1 MKFNKVIILLF
12 IVLFVG
18 GCSNINLNKEI
29 TEPELK
35 EYKDVPKVFFC
46 PQDDCEGELFK
57 IINSAKESV
66 HCAFYD
72 FDLERSINILDKKS
86 KTMDI
91 KLVVD
96 DANFDNVKHLKFA
109 KKDSSSGLMHNKFCI
124 IDDKIILTGSFNPT
138 ENGAYKNNNNLIII
152 ESFYLSRNYED
163 EFNELWNSEFRKG
176 NNVIYPEFYLNNKK
190 IENYFCPEDKCAYYV
205 AEEIKKA
212 KNNIYFMTFSFT
224 NSRIATAI
232 ILKHYQ
238 GLNIKGVFEARQV
251 SKYSKFK
258 LLEYQGIDVK
268 KDNNK
273 ANMHH
278 KVFII
283 DNKTVI
289 TGSFNPTAGADTRN
303 DENILIIHDKNIA
316 NIFLQEFERVY
327 NQEPSGAK

>member
-1 MKFNKVIILLF
+1 MCFNKKVMLLIILLF
-12 IVLFVG
+12 IS
-18 GCSNINLNKEI
+18 GCSNINLDKN
-29 TEPELK
+29 TVEPQFK
-35 EYKDVPKVFFC
+35 EYKDIPKVFFC

-57 IINSAKESV
+57 VISSAKESV

-72 FDLERSINILDKKS
+72 FDLERSVNILDKKS

-96 DANFDNVKHLKFA
+96 DDNFYHVEHLKFA
-109 KKDSSSGLMHNKFCI
+109 KKDTSSGLMHDKFCI
-124 IDDKIILTGSFNPT
+124 IDDKIVLTGSLNPT
-138 ENGAYKNNNNLIII
+138 ENGAYKNDNNLIII
-152 ESFYLSRNYED
+152 ESFYLVKNYED
-163 EFNELWNSEFRKG
+163 EFKELWNSEFRKG
-176 NNVIYPEFYLNNKK
+176 NKVIYSEFYLNNKK
-190 IENYFCPEDKCAYYV
+190 IENYFCPEDNCAYYV

-212 KNNIYFMTFSFT
+212 KNSIYFMTFSFT

-232 ILKHYQ
+232 VLKHYQ
-238 GLNIKGVFEARQV
+238 GLDIKGVFEARQV
-251 SKYSKFK
+251 SKYSRFN

-268 KDNNK
+268 RDNNK

-303 DENILIIHDKNIA
+303 DENILVIHDKAIA
-316 NIFLQEFERVY
+316 SLFLQEFERIY
-327 NQEPSGAK
+327 NE

>member
-1 MKFNKVIILLF
+1 
-12 IVLFVG
+12 
-18 GCSNINLNKEI
+18 
-29 TEPELK
+29 
-35 EYKDVPKVFFC
+35 
-46 PQDDCEGELFK
+46 
-57 IINSAKESV
+57 
-66 HCAFYD
+66 
-72 FDLERSINILDKKS
+72 LDKKS

-96 DANFDNVKHLKFA
+96 DANFYNAKHLKFA
-109 KKDSSSGLMHNKFCI
+109 KKDPSYGLMHNKFCI

-190 IENYFCPEDKCAYYV
+190 IENYFCPEDNCAYYV

-238 GLNIKGVFEARQV
+238 DLDIKGVFEARQV
-251 SKYSKFK
+251 SKYSKFNLLEYSK
-258 LLEYQGIDVK
+258 YSKFNLLEYQGIDVK

-283 DNKTVI
+283 DNQTVI
-289 TGSFNPTAGADTRN
+289 TGSFNPTEGADKRN
-303 DENILIIHDKNIA
+303 DENILIMHDKAIA
-316 NIFLQEFERVY
+316 NLFLQEFEKIY
-327 NQEPSGAK
+327 GQELSD

>member
-1 MKFNKVIILLF
+1 MAFTKKLICLLFIILLS
-12 IVLFVG
+12 
-18 GCSNINLNKEI
+18 GCSNIKLNKEI
-29 TEPELK
+29 TGPELK
-35 EYKDVPKVFFC
+35 EYKDIPKVFFC

-57 IINSAKESV
+57 AINKAKNSV

-72 FDLERSINILDKKS
+72 FDLERSVNVLDKKS

-96 DANFDNVKHLKFA
+96 DANFYLVKHLKFA
-109 KKDSSSGLMHNKFCI
+109 KKDTSSGLMHDKFCI
-124 IDDKIILTGSFNPT
+124 IDNKIVLTGSLNPT

-152 ESFYLSRNYED
+152 ESFYLVKNYED
-163 EFNELWNSEFRKG
+163 EFKELWNSEFRKG
-176 NNVIYPEFYLNNKK
+176 DNVIYPEFYLNNKK
-190 IENYFCPEDKCAYYV
+190 IQNYFCPEDNCAYYV

-212 KNNIYFMTFSFT
+212 KNNVYFMTFSFT
-224 NSRIATAI
+224 NSKIATAI

-238 GLNIKGVFEARQV
+238 GLDIKGVFEARQV
-251 SKYSKFK
+251 SKYSKYN

-289 TGSFNPTAGADTRN
+289 TGSFNPTEGADTRN
-303 DENILIIHDKNIA
+303 DENILIMHDKRIA
-316 NIFLQEFERVY
+316 NLFIQEFERIY
-327 NQEPSGAK
+327 N

>member
-1 MKFNKVIILLF
+1 MRFNKKIIFLIIILL
-12 IVLFVG
+12 VS
-18 GCSNINLNKEI
+18 GCSNLNLDKNI
-29 TEPELK
+29 VEPELK
-35 EYKDVPKVFFC
+35 EYKDIPKVFFC
-46 PQDDCEGELFK
+46 PKHDCEGELFK
-57 IINSAKESV
+57 AINKAKSSV

-72 FDLERSINILDKKS
+72 LDLERIVNVLNKKS
-86 KTMDI
+86 KNIDV

-96 DANFDNVKHLKFA
+96 DANFNDVKHLKFA
-109 KKDSSSGLMHNKFCI
+109 KKDISYGLMHNKFCI
-124 IDDKIILTGSFNPT
+124 IDNKIVLTGSLNPT

-152 ESFYLSRNYED
+152 ESFYLVKNYED
-163 EFNELWNSEFRKG
+163 EFSELWNSEFRKG

-190 IENYFCPEDKCAYYV
+190 IENYFCPEDNCAYHV

-212 KNNIYFMTFSFT
+212 KNNIYFMAFSFT

-238 GLNIKGVFEARQV
+238 GLDIKAIFEARQV
-251 SKYSKFK
+251 SKYSKFN

-278 KVFII
+278 KIFII

-289 TGSFNPTAGADTRN
+289 TGSLNPTEGADTRN
-303 DENILIIHDKNIA
+303 DENILIIHDKAIA
-316 NIFLQEFERVY
+316 NLFLQEFERVY
-327 NQEPSGAK
+327 NQKNNTS

>member
-1 MKFNKVIILLF
+1 MCFNKKIILLVIILL
-12 IVLFVG
+12 VN
-18 GCSNINLNKEI
+18 GCSNLNLDRNI
-29 TEPELK
+29 IEPELK
-35 EYKDVPKVFFC
+35 EYKDIPKVFFC
-46 PQDDCEGELFK
+46 PQDDCEEELFK
-57 IINSAKESV
+57 VINNAKESV

-72 FDLERSINILDKKS
+72 LDLERVVNVLDKKS

-96 DANFDNVKHLKFA
+96 DANFYNAKHLKFA
-109 KKDSSSGLMHNKFCI
+109 KKDPSYGLMHNKFCI

-190 IENYFCPEDKCAYYV
+190 IENYFCPEDNCAYYV

-238 GLNIKGVFEARQV
+238 DLDIKGVFEARQV
-251 SKYSKFK
+251 SKYSKFN

-283 DNKTVI
+283 DNQTVI
-289 TGSFNPTAGADTRN
+289 TGSFNPTAGADKRN
-303 DENILIIHDKNIA
+303 DENILIMYDKRIA
-316 NIFLQEFERVY
+316 KLFIQEFEKIY
-327 NQEPSGAK
+327 GQELSD

>member
-1 MKFNKVIILLF
+1 MYFNKKILFLIIILL
-12 IVLFVG
+12 IS
-18 GCSNINLNKEI
+18 GCSDIKLNKNPA
-29 TEPELK
+29 EPELK
-35 EYKDVPKVFFC
+35 EYKDIPKVFFC

-57 IINSAKESV
+57 AINNAKSSV

-72 FDLERSINILDKKS
+72 FDLERSVNVLDKKS

-96 DANFDNVKHLKFA
+96 DANFYLVKHLEFA
-109 KKDSSSGLMHNKFCI
+109 KKDSSSGLMHDKFCI
-124 IDDKIILTGSFNPT
+124 IDNKVVLTGSLNPT

-152 ESFYLSRNYED
+152 ESFYLVKNYED
-163 EFNELWNSEFRKG
+163 EFKELWNSEFRKG
-176 NNVIYPEFYLNNKK
+176 DNVIYPEFYLNNKK
-190 IENYFCPEDKCAYYV
+190 IQNYFCPEDNCAYHV

-212 KNNIYFMTFSFT
+212 KNSIYFMTFSFT

-238 GLNIKGVFEARQV
+238 DLDIKGVFEARQV
-251 SKYSKFK
+251 SKYSKYN

-268 KDNNK
+268 KDSNK

-303 DENILIIHDKNIA
+303 DENILIMHDKSIA
-316 NIFLQEFERVY
+316 NLFIQEFERVY
-327 NQEPSGAK
+327 GQKNNTA

>member
-1 MKFNKVIILLF
+1 MCFNKKMFFLVIILLTS
-12 IVLFVG
+12 
-18 GCSNINLNKEI
+18 GCSDLNLNKNI
-29 TEPELK
+29 AEPELK
-35 EYKDVPKVFFC
+35 EYKNIPKVFFC
-46 PQDDCEGELFK
+46 PKQDCEGELFK
-57 IINSAKESV
+57 VINSAKESV

-72 FDLERSINILDKKS
+72 IDLERVVNLLNKKS

-96 DANFDNVKHLKFA
+96 DANFYHVKHLKFA
-109 KKDSSSGLMHNKFCI
+109 KKDPSYGLMHNKFCI
-124 IDDKIILTGSFNPT
+124 IDNKIVLTGSFNPT

-152 ESFYLSRNYED
+152 ESFYLSKNYED

-176 NNVIYPEFYLNNKK
+176 NKIIYPEFYLNNKK
-190 IENYFCPEDKCAYYV
+190 IENYFCPEDNCAYHV

-212 KNNIYFMTFSFT
+212 KNSIYFMTFSFT
-224 NSRIATAI
+224 NSRIANSI

-238 GLNIKGVFEARQV
+238 GLDIKGVFEARQA
-251 SKYSKFK
+251 SKYSKFN

-289 TGSFNPTAGADTRN
+289 TGSFNPTAGADKRN
-303 DENILIIHDKNIA
+303 DENILMIHDKAIA
-316 NIFLQEFERVY
+316 NLFLHEFERIY
-327 NQEPSGAK
+327 N

>member
-1 MKFNKVIILLF
+1 MLLIILLL
-12 IVLFVG
+12 IS
-18 GCSNINLNKEI
+18 GCSNFNLNKEI

-35 EYKDVPKVFFC
+35 EYKNIPKVFFC

-57 IINSAKESV
+57 VINSAKESV

-72 FDLERSINILDKKS
+72 FDLERSVNLLDKKS
-86 KTMDI
+86 KTIDI

-96 DANFDNVKHLKFA
+96 DGNFYHVEHLKFA
-109 KKDSSSGLMHNKFCI
+109 KKDTSSGLMHDKFCI
-124 IDDKIILTGSFNPT
+124 IDDKIVLTGSLNPT

-152 ESFYLSRNYED
+152 ESFYLVKNYED
-163 EFNELWNSEFRKG
+163 EFKELWNSEFRKG
-176 NNVIYPEFYLNNKK
+176 NKVIYPEFYLNNKK
-190 IENYFCPEDKCAYYV
+190 IENYFCPEDNCAYYV

-212 KNNIYFMTFSFT
+212 KNSIYFMTFSFT
-224 NSRIATAI
+224 NRRIATAI
-232 ILKHYQ
+232 VLKHYE
-238 GLNIKGVFEARQV
+238 GLDIKGVFEARQV
-251 SKYSKFK
+251 SKYSRFN

-268 KDNNK
+268 RDNNK

-303 DENILIIHDKNIA
+303 DENILVIHDKAIA
-316 NIFLQEFERVY
+316 NLFLQEFERVY
-327 NQEPSGAK
+327 NQPPYTPT